1 MMRNHNHDYFTILK
15 QLKKLKSKLREW
27 YVVIHCLG
35 GGGEREEDLVRIKL
49 KFTLSPLRL
58 RSNENWP
65 GLPICSVS
73 DD

>member
-35 GGGEREEDLVRIKL
+35 GGGERGGFGSYQTKIY
-49 KFTLSPLRL
+49 
-58 RSNENWP
+58 
-65 GLPICSVS
+65 PIPPKAP
-73 DD
+73 